1 MKYTLFQFIPIIL
14 LFLLVSNP
22 DIIIQFSNMSVGR
35 VIAVSIIL
43 FYSSINKY
51 LGLLSCMLIVL
62 YYQLYTFDDNK
73 EFFENLTFSRVEE
86 NKEQPS
92 KILETSPVRYADYSN
107 LYKPEC
113 SKYAVKND
121 ANSIVKTQFQDRFC
135 DRDVLK
141 YKEISV
147 RSEMIQHVFPE
158 IQFSANKCNP
168 CSATCDFSI
177 IANKLH
183 VEEKMKPIST
193 LP

>member
-22 DIIIQFSNMSVGR
+22 DSIIQFSNMSIGR

-62 YYQLYTFDDNK
+62 YYQVYTFDDNK

-86 NKEQPS
+86 NKEHPS
-92 KILETSPVRYADYSN
+92 NVLETSPLKYAEYSN
-107 LYKPEC
+107 LYKTEC
-113 SKYAVKND
+113 AKYAVKND
-121 ANSIVKTQFQDRFC
+121 ANSIVKKQFQDRFC

-141 YKEISV
+141 YKDVVV

-168 CSATCDFSI
+168 CSATCEFSI

-183 VEEKMKPIST
+183 MEEKMKPIST

>member
-14 LFLLVSNP
+14 LFLIVSNP
-22 DIIIQFSNMSVGR
+22 DIIIQFSNMSIGR

-62 YYQLYTFDDNK
+62 YYQLYAYDDTK
-73 EFFENLTFSRVEE
+73 EFFENLSFSEFE
-86 NKEQPS
+86 KKEQPL
-92 KILETSPVRYADYSN
+92 KVLETSPLRYADYSN
-107 LYKPEC
+107 LYKTEC
-113 SKYAVKND
+113 AKYAPQND
-121 ANSIVKTQFQDRFC
+121 ANSILKTQFQDSFC

-141 YKEISV
+141 YKGIAV
-147 RSEMIQHVFPE
+147 RSEMVQHVFPE
-158 IQFSANKCNP
+158 IQFKAGKCNP
-168 CSATCDFSI
+168 CSSTCDFSI

-183 VEEKMKPIST
+183 MEEKMKPIST

>member
-1 MKYTLFQFIPIIL
+1 MKYTFSQFIPIIL
-14 LFLLVSNP
+14 LFLIVSNP
-22 DIIIQFSNMSVGR
+22 DIIIQFSNMSIGR
-35 VIAVSIIL
+35 FIAVAIIL

-62 YYQLYTFDDNK
+62 YYQLYAFDDTK
-73 EFFENLTFSRVEE
+73 EFFENLTFSSFAEE
-86 NKEQPS
+86 KEQPS
-92 KILETSPVRYADYSN
+92 KVLETSPVRYADYNS
-107 LYKPEC
+107 LYKTEC
-113 SKYAVKND
+113 AKFAQKND
-121 ANSIVKTQFQDRFC
+121 ANSILKKQFADRFC

-141 YKEISV
+141 YKDVAV

-158 IQFSANKCNP
+158 IQFKAGKCNP

-183 VEEKMKPIST
+183 MEEKMKPIST

>member
-1 MKYTLFQFIPIIL
+1 MKYTFSQFIPIIL
-14 LFLLVSNP
+14 LFLIVSNP
-22 DIIIQFSNMSVGR
+22 DVIIQFSNMSIGR
-35 VIAVSIIL
+35 FIAVAIIL

-62 YYQLYTFDDNK
+62 YYQLYAFDDTK
-73 EFFENLTFSRVEE
+73 EFFENLTFSSFAEE
-86 NKEQPS
+86 KEQPQ
-92 KILETSPVRYADYSN
+92 KVLETSPVRYADYNS
-107 LYKPEC
+107 LYKTEC
-113 SKYAVKND
+113 AKFAQKND
-121 ANSIVKTQFQDRFC
+121 ANSILKKQFTDRFC

-141 YKEISV
+141 YKDVSV
-147 RSEMIQHVFPE
+147 RSEMVQHVFPE

-183 VEEKMKPIST
+183 MEEKMKPIST